1 MLIKEKTFIVK
12 NLLCFGAAVKYN
24 SITKA
29 AELNGMK
36 QSNFSKCMKEFEDYC
51 GVSLFNRVYNG
62 VQANGAGQSMYEL
75 SCDIDRIVHKVMT
88 FKMNPHEITGDIRLW
103 TSDGLGAG
111 YVSSCLPDF
120 YLKYPDVHISISCSL
135 EVPMLASD
143 VDMVIVYE
151 KPEKNDIFSATEYC
165 LKFGLFASKSY
176 LERYGYPKSLE
187 DIQQNHKI
195 CTRDN
200 YVQVWEKYRIFLEKA
215 KRIAASTNS
224 SSMLLRLTKD
234 GIGIGLHPI
243 GTAKKEK
250 DLVALEKIGPEF
262 KHKFWIVTRRDL
274 KKQPAVQALVKYI
287 KDAAQRL

>member
-1 MLIKEKTFIVK
+1 MTIKEKISIFK
-12 NLLCFGAAVKYN
+12 NLLCFGEAVKYN

-36 QSNFSKCMKEFEDYC
+36 QSNFSKGMKEFEDYC
-51 GVSLFNRVYNG
+51 GISLFNRVYNG
-62 VQANGAGQSMYEL
+62 VQANDAGLSMYEL
-75 SCDIDRIVHKVMT
+75 SCDVDRILHKVNT
-88 FKMNPHEITGDIRLW
+88 FKMNFHDITGDIHLW

-135 EVPMLASD
+135 EVPVLTSD
-143 VDMVIVYE
+143 VDMAIVYE
-151 KPEKNDIFSATEYC
+151 KPEKNDVFLATEYC
-165 LKFGLFASKSY
+165 LRFGLFASKSY

-200 YVQVWEKYRIFLEKA
+200 YAQVWEKYRNFLEKA
-215 KRIAASTNS
+215 KHIAASTNS

-234 GIGIGLHPI
+234 GIGIGLHPL

-250 DLVALEKIGPEF
+250 DLIALEKLGF
-262 KHKFWIVTRRDL
+262 DLKHKFWIVTRRDL